1 MAGPSDAEWNLRTR
15 CTLWTV
21 RDLLGHVCVVID
33 WHPAMLDA
41 PSPPEAE
48 ISAVAYYRPDDR
60 LSSQTKGKQ
69 IALAQDRAARPADG
83 GAFAEDFAAT
93 WRRAYRLC
101 RDQPGGRTVRTRHGD
116 AMLLPEFVL
125 SRVVEVA
132 VHGPSAWPTHSGAK
146 PGSPRRP
153 VTPLCPARPTT

>member
-1 MAGPSDAEWNLRTR
+1 M
-15 CTLWTV
+15 
-21 RDLLGHVCVVID
+21 CVVID

-60 LSSQTKGKQ
+60 LSSQTKGKR

-83 GAFAEDFAAT
+83 GAFAEDFGAT